1 MGKKREIKKIQK
13 NRLIALPNKKNKKAL
28 NKKAKKQT
36 KIILGENDKECNI
49 YFNVFIRFILIFL
62 CVFIFMS
69 LFFVINL
76 FRFLNLVF
84 THIYLHYFTEN
95 VRCQL

>member
-1 MGKKREIKKIQK
+1 MAKKRETKKGKK
-13 NRLIALPNKKNKKAL
+13 NRLIALPHKRNKKAL

-36 KIILGENDKECNI
+36 KIILGENEKECNI
-49 YFNVFIRFILIFL
+49 YFTIFIRFVLIFL
-62 CVFIFMS
+62 CIFIFMS

>member
-1 MGKKREIKKIQK
+1 MAKKREIKKDKK
-13 NRLIALPNKKNKKAL
+13 NRLIALPHKR

-36 KIILGENDKECNI
+36 KIILGENEKECNI
-49 YFNVFIRFILIFL
+49 YFTIFIRFVLIFL
-62 CVFIFMS
+62 CIFIFMS

>member
-1 MGKKREIKKIQK
+1 MAKKREIKKDKK
-13 NRLIALPNKKNKKAL
+13 NRLIALPHKRNKKAL
-28 NKKAKKQT
+28 NKKAKK
-36 KIILGENDKECNI
+36 IILGENEKECNI
-49 YFNVFIRFILIFL
+49 YFTIFIRFVLIFL
-62 CVFIFMS
+62 CIFIFMS

-84 THIYLHYFTEN
+84 RYIYLHYFTEN